1 MSVGPGGGPD
11 FATLLAQVRGLR
23 EEVARHAAARLEG
36 WRPWLLRQEFADS
49 AVNLAHYLALRE
61 RDLAPLQR
69 ELSRLGLS
77 SLGRSERRV
86 MPALDA
92 IVATLARL
100 AGEAAAYPDERAML
114 TGETA
119 LARRTAEM
127 LGPDPGGP
135 YTRIMVTLPSEAAGE
150 PRLLKDTIA
159 AGADCFRINCAHDG
173 PDAWEAMIRNVRDAA
188 AKAGRGCPVLM
199 DVGGPKCRITEAAG
213 EKKPRLFRGSRL
225 VLRREIAGGPS
236 GGIVATTNV
245 PEVLAALE
253 VGDEVWIDDGK
264 AGARVVSTAPDTA
277 ELEVFICR
285 AKGVRLKPGKGV
297 NFPDSELVLPPLTA
311 KDLKDLDFV
320 AGHADLVGFS
330 FVQRPEDI
338 FWLQRELKARRPD
351 EALPGL
357 VLKIETRLAIRN
369 LPDLIVAG
377 AGRQPLAVMLA
388 RGDLAVELGFE
399 RLSEI
404 QEEIL
409 WICEAAQ
416 VPVIWATQVLEGLV
430 RDGSPSRA
438 EATDAAMAQRAE
450 CVMLNKGP
458 FIVEGVR
465 FLDNV
470 LRRMDRHQSKKTAR
484 LGPLGSWRTPE
495 AA

>member
-1 MSVGPGGGPD
+1 M
-11 FATLLAQVRGLR
+11 
-23 EEVARHAAARLEG
+23 
-36 WRPWLLRQEFADS
+36 
-49 AVNLAHYLALRE
+49 
-61 RDLAPLQR
+61 
-69 ELSRLGLS
+69 
-77 SLGRSERRV
+77 
-86 MPALDA
+86 
-92 IVATLARL
+92 
-100 AGEAAAYPDERAML
+100 
-114 TGETA
+114 
-119 LARRTAEM
+119 
-127 LGPDPGGP
+127 
-135 YTRIMVTLPSEAAGE
+135 
-150 PRLLKDTIA
+150 
-159 AGADCFRINCAHDG
+159 
-173 PDAWEAMIRNVRDAA
+173 
-188 AKAGRGCPVLM
+188 
-199 DVGGPKCRITEAAG
+199 
-213 EKKPRLFRGSRL
+213 
-225 VLRREIAGGPS
+225 
-236 GGIVATTNV
+236 
-245 PEVLAALE
+245 
-253 VGDEVWIDDGK
+253 
-264 AGARVVSTAPDTA
+264 
-277 ELEVFICR
+277 
-285 AKGVRLKPGKGV
+285 
-297 NFPDSELVLPPLTA
+297 
-311 KDLKDLDFV
+311 

-430 RDGSPSRA
+430 KDGSPSRA

-484 LGPLGSWRTPE
+484 LGPLGSWRAPE